1 MGNIA
6 VIPARG
12 GSKRIPRKNIKLFHG
27 KPVIGYAIEL
37 AISSGL
43 FDDVYV
49 STDDAEIREISMSYG
64 ARVPWLRDETL
75 SNDHTSTIDV
85 MADAVTKIMLEHGTL
100 DNVCCIY
107 PVTPLLQ
114 VKYLESGLRLLERE
128 KWDFVFSGI
137 KNTKSPDRYF
147 SLDQNNALLFQKN
160 GIEQVRTQDLPVTYH
175 DAGQFYWGH
184 ESAWSSKLPIFSKSS
199 TIIEIPSTEA
209 VDIDTIQ
216 DWEYAEF
223 LFKRNT
229 RY

>member
-1 MGNIA
+1 VGNLAI
-6 VIPARG
+6 IPARG
-12 GSKRIPRKNIKLFHG
+12 GSKRIPRKNIRLFHG
-27 KPVIGYAIEL
+27 KPAIGYAIEL

-49 STDDAEIREISMSYG
+49 STDDVEIRDISMSYG

-85 MADAVTKIMLEHGTL
+85 IADAVTRIKLERGTP
-100 DNVCCIY
+100 DKVCCIY

-114 VKYLESGLRLLERE
+114 VKYLERGLRLLERE

-137 KNTKSPDRYF
+137 KNAKSPDRYF
-147 SLDQNNALLFQKN
+147 SLDENNALLFQKN
-160 GIEQVRTQDLPVTYH
+160 PIEQVRTQDLPVTYH

-184 ESAWSSKLPIFSKSS
+184 ESIWRSKHPIFSKSS

-223 LFKRNT
+223 LYKRNT

>member
-1 MGNIA
+1 MGIIA
-6 VIPARG
+6 IIPARG

-37 AISSGL
+37 AISSRL

-49 STDDAEIREISMSYG
+49 STDDDEIREISKSYG
-64 ARVPWLRDETL
+64 ARIPWLRDETL

-85 MADAVTKIMLEHGTL
+85 MADAVTRIKLEHGTP
-100 DNVCCIY
+100 DIVCCIY

-114 VKYLESGLRLLERE
+114 AKYLESGLRLLQRQ
-128 KWDFVFSGI
+128 KWDYVFSGI

-147 SLDQNNALLFQKN
+147 SLDRNNALLFQKN

-175 DAGQFYWGH
+175 DAGQFYWGR